1 MFDCSGD
8 EEGRIMKQLLKE
20 VCREFAVFSVLVA
33 CIVLLWEDNLI
44 LFIVVS
50 IEGVAA
56 LSLWHD
62 RYDLIFFS
70 VIAVLGSI
78 AEVVFVFFGVWQYPN
93 PTILGVPLWFP
104 LAFGISGLVGERLV
118 QTIDTIWEHTF

>member
-1 MFDCSGD
+1 MFDCSSD

-20 VCREFAVFSVLVA
+20 LCMEFSVFSVLVA
-33 CIVLLWEDNLI
+33 GIVLLWEDNLI
-44 LFIVVS
+44 LFFVVS

-70 VIAVLGSI
+70 VIAVLGSA
-78 AEVVFVFFGVWQYPN
+78 AEVVFVFFGVWQYAN
-93 PTILGVPLWFP
+93 PTILGAPLWFP
-104 LAFGISGLVGERLV
+104 LAFGICGLVGERLV
-118 QTIDTIWEHTF
+118 QTIDTIWERMF